1 MNFFKEIKQLQDENI
16 NLKLRIYLLEENNK
30 NSDYNTLL
38 ISMTNDQFEALNEK
52 VKKIFDL
59 KIFL

>member
-1 MNFFKEIKQLQDENI
+1 LQDENI

-38 ISMTNDQFEALNEK
+38 ISMTNDQFDALNEK
-52 VKKIFDL
+52 VKRNI
-59 KIFL
+59 